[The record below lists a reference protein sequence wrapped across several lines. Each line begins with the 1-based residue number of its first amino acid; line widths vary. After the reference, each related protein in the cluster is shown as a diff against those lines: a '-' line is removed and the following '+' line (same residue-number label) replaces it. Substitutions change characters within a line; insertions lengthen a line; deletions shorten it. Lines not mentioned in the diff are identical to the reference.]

1 MSSPSPENIAH
12 TLEQLARDRA
22 ESDALIVPRSGSISR
37 ITFQQ
42 IDQDSN
48 RLADG
53 LRRTGMAKGDR
64 ILLMVPAGIDFISL
78 TFALFKLGA
87 VPVLIDP
94 GLGRRNVLNCIA
106 TAKPNG
112 MIAIPL
118 AHAARKV
125 FPKAFKG
132 IELNVTVGRRWFWGG
147 ATLNQIR
154 NQGDVNFQSAQ
165 VAPDDDAAILF
176 TSGSTGPSKG
186 VLYSHRMLYQQV
198 ELLRR
203 MFGIEPGEMDLPT
216 FPLFALFGVA
226 LGMTCVIP
234 DMDPT
239 RPAEVDPKTLI
250 QHIKEYHVTT
260 SFGSPALWN
269 TVSNYCLEKN
279 VQLPTLKRILMAG
292 APVPGSL
299 LERFDCILS
308 PDALIHTPYGAT
320 EALPVAAISHREI
333 VDETWAQ
340 TREGKGTCVGK
351 AVDGLTLKIIKIS
364 DEAIEQWDDSLEL
377 AQGTIGEVVVQS
389 PWVTRQYFNLDNAT
403 RLAKIRDGE
412 NFWHRMG
419 DVGYLDE
426 NNRLWFC
433 GRKSHRVQTVE
444 GTLFTI
450 PCEAIFNTH
459 KQVKRSALV
468 GVGPAGNQTSVI
480 VIEAEG
486 AIDQKTLTEELLT
499 LGASHAITQP
509 IRQVLYHPSF
519 PVDIRHN
526 AKIGREQ
533 LARWAR
539 ARPGANLK
547 AANRRG

>member
-1 MSSPSPENIAH
+1 MSSHSPENIAH
-12 TLEQLARDRA
+12 TLEQLAQERT
-22 ESDALIVPRSGSISR
+22 ESDALIVPRNGSVSKL
-37 ITFQQ
+37 TFQQ
-42 IDQDSN
+42 LDQDSN

-64 ILLMVPAGIDFISL
+64 VLVMVPSGIDFIAL

-106 TAKPNG
+106 NAQPKG
-112 MIAIPL
+112 MIAVPL
-118 AHAARKV
+118 AHAARKL
-125 FPKAFKG
+125 FSKAFKG

-147 ATLNQIR
+147 TTLNQIR
-154 NQGDVNFQSAQ
+154 RRGDVDLQSAPVQ
-165 VAPDDDAAILF
+165 PDDPAAILF

-186 VLYSHRMLYQQV
+186 VLYSHRMFYQQV

-203 MFGIEPGEMDLPT
+203 LFHIEQGEMDLPT

-239 RPAEVDPKTLI
+239 RPAEVDPEKI
-250 QHIKEYHVTT
+250 IGHIKEYNITN

-269 TVSNYCLEKN
+269 TVSRYCLDQK

-299 LERFDCILS
+299 LERFDHILS

-333 VDETWAQ
+333 LNETWQQ

-351 AVDGLTLKIIKIS
+351 AVDGLALKIIKIT
-364 DEAIEQWDDSLEL
+364 DEVIEEWGDSLKVP
-377 AQGTIGEVVVQS
+377 QGTIGEVVVQG
-389 PWVTRQYFNLDNAT
+389 PWVTRQYFNLENAT
-403 RLAKIRDGE
+403 RLAKIADGE

-426 NNRLWFC
+426 HNRFWFC
-433 GRKSHRVQTVE
+433 GRKSHRVQTAE

-459 KQVKRSALV
+459 EKVKRSALV
-468 GVGPAGNQTSVI
+468 GVDPAGQQTPVI
-480 VIEAEG
+480 IIEAEG
-486 AIDQKTLTEELLT
+486 TIDQKALTQELLA

-509 IRQVLYHPSF
+509 IRRVLFHPAF

-547 AANRRG
+547 TANRGG

>member
-22 ESDALIVPRSGSISR
+22 ASDAIIVPRSGSISK
-37 ITFQQ
+37 ITLQQ
-42 IDQDSN
+42 LDQDSN
-48 RLADG
+48 RLAEG
-53 LRRTGMAKGDR
+53 LRRAGMTKGDR

-78 TFALFKLGA
+78 TYALFKLGA

-94 GLGRRNVLNCIA
+94 GLGRRNVLNCIT
-106 TAKPNG
+106 TAQPKG

-118 AHAARKV
+118 AHAARKL

-154 NQGDVNFQSAQ
+154 NRGDVNFKSAQ

-186 VLYSHRMLYQQV
+186 VLYSHRMFFQQV

-239 RPAEVDPKTLI
+239 RPAEVNPEKI
-250 QHIKEYHVTT
+250 IGHIKEYNITN

-269 TVSNYCLEKN
+269 TVSKYCLEKN

-299 LERFDCILS
+299 LERFDRILS
-308 PDALIHTPYGAT
+308 SDALIHTPYGAT
-320 EALPVAAISHREI
+320 EALPVAAIPHREI
-333 VDETWAQ
+333 VDETWIQ
-340 TREGKGTCVGK
+340 TCEGKGTCVGK
-351 AVDGLTLKIIKIS
+351 AVDGLVLKIIKIN
-364 DEAIEQWDDSLEL
+364 DEAIEEWDDSLEL
-377 AQGTIGEVVVQS
+377 PQGSIGEVVVQG
-389 PWVTRQYFNLDNAT
+389 PWVTRLYFNLDNAT

-433 GRKSHRVQTVE
+433 GRKSHRVQTAE

-459 KQVKRSALV
+459 EQVKRSALV
-468 GVGPAGNQTSVI
+468 GVGPAGNKTPVI

-486 AIDQKTLTEELLT
+486 EIEEKKLTEELLT

-509 IRQVLYHPSF
+509 IRQVLYHPAF

-533 LARWAR
+533 LAQWA
-539 ARPGANLK
+539 AREATSPASS
-547 AANRRG
+547 RG

>member
-1 MSSPSPENIAH
+1 MDSHSPENIAH
-12 TLEQLARDRA
+12 TLEQLAQERA
-22 ESDALIVPRSGSISR
+22 GSDAIIVPRSGSISK
-37 ITFQQ
+37 ITFRQL
-42 IDQDSN
+42 DQDSH

-64 ILLMVPAGIDFISL
+64 VLMMVPAGIDFIAL
-78 TFALFKLGA
+78 TYALFKLGA

-106 TAKPNG
+106 NAQPRG
-112 MIAIPL
+112 MIAVPL
-118 AHAARKV
+118 AHAARKI
-125 FPKAFKG
+125 FSKTFKG

-147 ATLNQIR
+147 TTLNAIR
-154 NQGDVNFQSAQ
+154 HQGGADFKSAQ
-165 VAPDDDAAILF
+165 VQPDDPAAILF

-186 VLYSHRMLYQQV
+186 VLYSHRMFSQQV

-203 MFGIEPGEMDLPT
+203 TFHIEKGEMDLPT

-234 DMDPT
+234 DMDPA
-239 RPAEVDPKTLI
+239 RPAEVDPEKI
-250 QHIKEYHVTT
+250 VRHIKEYNITN

-269 TVSNYCLEKN
+269 TVSRYCQDQK

-299 LERFDCILS
+299 LERFNPILS
-308 PDALIHTPYGAT
+308 PDAQIHTPYGAT

-333 VDETWAQ
+333 LNETWQQ

-351 AVDGLTLKIIKIS
+351 AVDGLTLKVIEVS
-364 DEAIEQWDDSLEL
+364 DEVIEEWDDSLTVSNC
-377 AQGTIGEVVVQS
+377 TIGEVVVQS
-389 PWVTRQYFNLDNAT
+389 PWVTRQYFNLENAT

-426 NNRLWFC
+426 QNRLWFC
-433 GRKSHRVQTVE
+433 GRKSHRVQTAE

-459 KQVKRSALV
+459 EKVKRSALV
-468 GVGPAGNQTSVI
+468 GVGPACQQTPVI
-480 VIEAEG
+480 LIEAEG
-486 AIDQKTLTEELLT
+486 DINEEAVTEELLT

-509 IRQVLYHPSF
+509 IRRVLYHSSF

-533 LARWAR
+533 LARWAE
-539 ARPGANLK
+539 AQLTHNL
-547 AANRRG
+547 

>member
-1 MSSPSPENIAH
+1 MSSPSPENIAY
-12 TLEQLARDRA
+12 TLERLARDRA
-22 ESDALIVPRSGSISR
+22 ESDAIIVPRSGSVSK

-42 IDQDSN
+42 LNEDSN
-48 RLADG
+48 RLAEG
-53 LRRTGMAKGDR
+53 LRRAGMAKGDR

-94 GLGRRNVLNCIA
+94 GLGRRNILNCIA
-106 TAKPNG
+106 TAQPKG

-118 AHAARKV
+118 AHAARKI

-154 NQGDVNFQSAQ
+154 NRGDVYFKSAQ

-176 TSGSTGPSKG
+176 TSGSTGPPKG
-186 VLYSHRMLYQQV
+186 VLYSHRMFFQQV

-239 RPAEVDPKTLI
+239 RPAEVNPETLT
-250 QHIKEYHVTT
+250 QHIKKYNITS

-269 TVSNYCLEKN
+269 TVSKYCLKKK

-299 LERFDCILS
+299 LERFDHILS

-333 VDETWAQ
+333 VDETWQQ

-364 DEAIEQWDDSLEL
+364 DEAIEEWDDSLEL
-377 AQGTIGEVVVQS
+377 PQGSIGEVVVQG
-389 PWVTRQYFNLDNAT
+389 PWVTRRYFNLDNAT
-403 RLAKIRDGE
+403 RQAKIQDGE

-426 NNRLWFC
+426 NYRLWFC
-433 GRKSHRVQTVE
+433 GRKSHRVQTAE

-459 KQVKRSALV
+459 EKVKRSALV
-468 GVGPAGNQTSVI
+468 GIGPAGNQTPVI

-486 AIDQKTLTEELLT
+486 TIDPKTLTEELLQ

-547 AANRRG
+547 H

>member
-22 ESDALIVPRSGSISR
+22 GSDAIIVPRSESVSK

-42 IDQDSN
+42 LDQDSN

-53 LRRTGMAKGDR
+53 LRRAGMAKGDR

-94 GLGRRNVLNCIA
+94 GLGRRNILNCIA
-106 TAKPNG
+106 TAQPKG

-118 AHAARKV
+118 THAARKV
-125 FPKAFKG
+125 FPQAFKG

-147 ATLNQIR
+147 ATLNQILNR
-154 NQGDVNFQSAQ
+154 GNADFKSAQ
-165 VAPDDDAAILF
+165 VMPDDDAAILF

-186 VLYSHRMLYQQV
+186 VLYSHRMFFQQV

-203 MFGIEPGEMDLPT
+203 MFGIEAGEMDLPT

-239 RPAEVDPKTLI
+239 RPAEVDPEILI
-250 QHIKEYHVTT
+250 QHIKEYNITT

-269 TVSNYCLEKN
+269 TVSKYCLEKN
-279 VQLPTLKRILMAG
+279 VQLPTLQRILMAG

-299 LERFDCILS
+299 LERFDNILS

-320 EALPVAAISHREI
+320 EALPVAAISHREV
-333 VDETWAQ
+333 VDETWKQ
-340 TREGKGTCVGK
+340 TCEGKGTCVGK

-364 DEAIEQWDDSLEL
+364 DEAIEEWDDSLVL
-377 AQGTIGEVVVQS
+377 PQGSIGEVVVQG

-403 RLAKIRDGE
+403 RLAKIQDGE
-412 NFWHRMG
+412 KYWHRMG

-426 NNRLWFC
+426 HDRLWFC
-433 GRKSHRVQTVE
+433 GRKSHRVQTAE

-459 KQVKRSALV
+459 DKVKRSALV
-468 GVGPAGNQTSVI
+468 GVGPAGNQTPVI

-486 AIDQKTLTEELLT
+486 TVDEKTLTEELLT

-509 IRQVLYHPSF
+509 IQQVLFHPSF

-533 LARWAR
+533 LTSWASEQI
-539 ARPGANLK
+539 
-547 AANRRG
+547 

>member
-1 MSSPSPENIAH
+1 MDSHSPENIAH
-12 TLEQLARDRA
+12 TLEQLAQERA
-22 ESDALIVPRSGSISR
+22 GSDAIIVPRSGSISK
-37 ITFQQ
+37 ITFRQL
-42 IDQDSN
+42 DQDSN

-64 ILLMVPAGIDFISL
+64 VLMMVPAGIDFIAL
-78 TFALFKLGA
+78 TYALFKLGA

-106 TAKPNG
+106 NAQPRG
-112 MIAIPL
+112 MIAVPL
-118 AHAARKV
+118 AHAARKI
-125 FPKAFKG
+125 FSKTFKG

-147 ATLNQIR
+147 STLDQIR
-154 NQGDVNFQSAQ
+154 NRGDVYFQSAQ
-165 VAPDDDAAILF
+165 VQSDDPAAILF

-186 VLYSHRMLYQQV
+186 VLYSHRMFYQQV

-203 MFGIEPGEMDLPT
+203 TFHIEKGEMDLPT

-234 DMDPT
+234 DMDPA
-239 RPAEVDPKTLI
+239 RPAEVDPEKI
-250 QHIKEYHVTT
+250 VGHIKEYNITN

-269 TVSNYCLEKN
+269 TVSRYCLDQK
-279 VQLPTLKRILMAG
+279 VQLPTLKQILMAG

-299 LERFDCILS
+299 LERFDRILS

-333 VDETWAQ
+333 LNETWQQ

-351 AVDGLTLKIIKIS
+351 TVDGLTLKIIKIT
-364 DEAIEQWDDSLEL
+364 DEVIAEWDDSLTVSN
-377 AQGTIGEVVVQS
+377 GTIGEVVVQS
-389 PWVTRQYFNLDNAT
+389 PWVTRQYFNLENAT

-426 NNRLWFC
+426 QNRLWFC
-433 GRKSHRVQTVE
+433 GRMSHRVQTVE

-459 KQVKRSALV
+459 EKVKRSALV
-468 GVGPAGNQTSVI
+468 GVGPAGQQTPVI
-480 VIEAEG
+480 LIEAEG
-486 AIDQKTLTEELLT
+486 EINEEAVTEELLT
-499 LGASHAITQP
+499 LGASHVITQP
-509 IRQVLYHPSF
+509 IRRVLYHSSF

-533 LARWAR
+533 LARWAE
-539 ARPGANLK
+539 AQLTHNL
-547 AANRRG
+547 

>member
-1 MSSPSPENIAH
+1 MASHSTENIAR
-12 TLEQLARDRA
+12 TLEQLARERG
-22 ESDALIVPRSGSISR
+22 ESEALIVPRSGSVAQK
-37 ITFQQ
+37 TFRQL
-42 IDQDSN
+42 DQDAN
-48 RLADG
+48 RIADG
-53 LRRTGMAKGDR
+53 LRRYGIEKGDR
-64 ILLMVPAGIDFISL
+64 VLLMVPAGVDFISI
-78 TFALFKLGA
+78 TYALFKMGA

-94 GLGRRNVLNCIA
+94 GLGRRNILNCIA
-106 TAKPNG
+106 TAQPRG

-125 FPKAFKG
+125 FSKAFKS
-132 IELNVTVGRRWFWGG
+132 IELNVTVGRRWLWGG

-154 NQGDVNFQSAQ
+154 RRGDAGFPSEQ
-165 VAPDDDAAILF
+165 VAPDDPAAILF

-186 VLYSHRMLYQQV
+186 VLYTHRMFFQQV

-203 MFGIEPGEMDLPT
+203 MFGIEQGEMDMPT

-239 RPAEVDPKTLI
+239 RPAEVDPETI
-250 QHIKEYHVTT
+250 IEHINKYAITN

-269 TVSNYCLEKN
+269 TVTKYCLQKN

-299 LERFDCILS
+299 LERFDSILS
-308 PDALIHTPYGAT
+308 PEAMIHTPYGAT
-320 EALPVAAISHREI
+320 EALPVASTTHRKI
-333 VDETWAQ
+333 VNETWAQ
-340 TREGKGTCVGK
+340 TQQGKGTCVGQ
-351 AVDGLTLKIIKIS
+351 AVDGLTLKIIKIT
-364 DEAIEQWDDSLEL
+364 DEAIEQWDDSLEMP
-377 AQGTIGEVVVQS
+377 QGAIGEVVVQS
-389 PWVTRQYFNLDNAT
+389 PWVTREYFNRENAT
-403 RLAKIRDGE
+403 RLAKIGDGD

-419 DVGYLDE
+419 DVGYLDD

-433 GRKSHRVQTVE
+433 GRKSHRVQTAD

-459 KQVKRSALV
+459 SQVKRSALV
-468 GVGPAGNQTSVI
+468 GVGPAGNQTPVI
-480 VIEAEG
+480 VIEPEG
-486 AIDQKTLTEELLT
+486 AINEETVTEELLA
-499 LGASHAITQP
+499 LGAKHAVTQS
-509 IRQVLYHPSF
+509 IRRVLFHPSF

-533 LARWAR
+533 LAQW
-539 ARPGANLK
+539 
-547 AANRRG
+547 

>member
-1 MSSPSPENIAH
+1 MASLSQENIAH
-12 TLEQLARDRA
+12 SLEQLARERTG
-22 ESDALIVPRSGSISR
+22 SDAIIVPRSGSVSK

-42 IDQDSN
+42 LDQDSN

-53 LRRTGMAKGDR
+53 LRRAGMAKGDR

-106 TAKPNG
+106 TAQPKG

-118 AHAARKV
+118 AHAARKI

-154 NQGDVNFQSAQ
+154 IRGNVDFQSAE
-165 VAPDDDAAILF
+165 VAPDDAAAILF
-176 TSGSTGPSKG
+176 TSGSTGPPKG
-186 VLYSHRMLYQQV
+186 VLYSNRMFFQQV

-203 MFGIEPGEMDLPT
+203 MFGIEQGEMDLPT

-239 RPAEVDPKTLI
+239 RPAEVNPQTLI
-250 QHIKEYHVTT
+250 QYINKYHITT
-260 SFGSPALWN
+260 SFGSPALWD
-269 TVSNYCLEKN
+269 TVSKYCLDQK

-299 LERFDCILS
+299 LERFDRILS

-320 EALPVAAISHREI
+320 EALPVAALSHRKI
-333 VDETWAQ
+333 IDKTWQ
-340 TREGKGTCVGK
+340 KTREGKGTCVGQ
-351 AVDGLTLKIIKIS
+351 AVDGLALKVIKIS
-364 DEAIEQWDDSLEL
+364 DEAIEQWDDSLEVP
-377 AQGTIGEVVVQS
+377 QGTIGEVVVQG

-426 NNRLWFC
+426 SNRLWFC
-433 GRKSHRVQTVE
+433 GRKSHRVQTAE

-459 KQVKRSALV
+459 EKVKRSALV
-468 GVGPAGNQTSVI
+468 GVGPAGNQTPVI

-486 AIDQKTLTEELLT
+486 SIDQKTLSGELLT
-499 LGASHAITQP
+499 LGASYAVTKP
-509 IRQVLYHPSF
+509 IRRVLFHPAF

-533 LARWAR
+533 LAQWAR
-539 ARPGANLK
+539 SARSDYG
-547 AANRRG
+547 RGEL

>member
-22 ESDALIVPRSGSISR
+22 ESDAIIVPRSGSTTK
-37 ITFQQ
+37 ITFEQL
-42 IDQDSN
+42 DQDSN
-48 RLADG
+48 QLADG
-53 LRRTGMAKGDR
+53 LRRAGMAKGDR

-87 VPVLIDP
+87 IPVLIDP

-106 TAKPNG
+106 TAQPKG

-118 AHAARKV
+118 AHAARKIY
-125 FPKAFKG
+125 PKAFKG

-154 NQGDVNFQSAQ
+154 NRGDAHFKSAQ

-186 VLYSHRMLYQQV
+186 VLYSHRMFYQQV

-203 MFGIEPGEMDLPT
+203 MFGTEPGEMDLPT

-239 RPAEVDPKTLI
+239 RPAEVDPETLI
-250 QHIKEYHVTT
+250 QHIKEYNITT
-260 SFGSPALWN
+260 CFGSPALWN
-269 TVSNYCLEKN
+269 TVSKYCLEKN
-279 VQLPTLKRILMAG
+279 VQLSTLQRILMAG

-299 LERFDCILS
+299 LERFDRILLS
-308 PDALIHTPYGAT
+308 DALIHTPYGAT
-320 EALPVAAISHREI
+320 EALPVAAISHREV

-364 DEAIEQWDDSLEL
+364 DEVIEEWDDSLVL
-377 AQGTIGEVVVQS
+377 PQGSIGEVVVQG

-403 RLAKIRDGE
+403 RLAKIQDGE

-426 NNRLWFC
+426 KNRLWFC
-433 GRKSHRVQTVE
+433 GRKSHRVQTAE
-444 GTLFTI
+444 GSLFTI

-468 GVGPAGNQTSVI
+468 GVGPPGNQKPVI

-486 AIDQKTLTEELLT
+486 TIDQKSLTEELLT

-509 IRQVLYHPSF
+509 IQKVLFHPSF

-533 LARWAR
+533 LTRWASEKI
-539 ARPGANLK
+539 LK
-547 AANRRG
+547 H

>member
-1 MSSPSPENIAH
+1 MDSHSQENIAY
-12 TLEQLARDRA
+12 TLEQLAQERA
-22 ESDALIVPRSGSISR
+22 GADAIIVPKSGTITKT
-37 ITFQQ
+37 TFQELN
-42 IDQDSN
+42 QDVN

-64 ILLMVPAGIDFISL
+64 VLMMVPSGIDFIAL
-78 TFALFKLGA
+78 TFALFKIGT

-106 TAKPNG
+106 NAQPRG
-112 MIAIPL
+112 MIAVPL

-125 FPKAFKG
+125 FSKPFKG
-132 IELNVTVGRRWFWGG
+132 IEVSVTVGRRWFWRGT
-147 ATLNQIR
+147 TLKQLRRGIGVDL
-154 NQGDVNFQSAQ
+154 QPAQ
-165 VAPDDDAAILF
+165 VEPDDPAAVLF

-186 VLYSHRMLYQQV
+186 VLYTHRMFFQQV

-203 MFGIEPGEMDLPT
+203 MFHIEKGEMDLPT

-239 RPAEVDPKTLI
+239 CPAKVNPEKIVG
-250 QHIKEYHVTT
+250 HIKDYKITN
-260 SFGSPALWN
+260 SFGSPALWS
-269 TVSNYCLEKN
+269 TVSRYCLDQK

-292 APVPGSL
+292 APVPGNL
-299 LERFDCILS
+299 LERFDHVLS

-320 EALPVAAISHREI
+320 EALPVASISHREI
-333 VDETWAQ
+333 LNDTWQQ
-340 TREGKGTCVGK
+340 TREGNGTCVGE
-351 AVDGLTLKIIKIS
+351 AVDGLRLKVIQIT
-364 DEAIEQWDDSLEL
+364 DEVIENWNDSLDVSP
-377 AQGTIGEVVVQS
+377 GTIGEVVVQS
-389 PWVTRQYFNLDNAT
+389 PWVTRQYFNLENAT

-426 NNRLWFC
+426 KNRLWFC
-433 GRKSHRVQTVE
+433 GRKSHRVQTAE

-459 KQVKRSALV
+459 EKVKRSALV
-468 GVGPAGNQTSVI
+468 GVGPAGQQTPVIIIETEGPVNKESVT
-480 VIEAEG
+480 
-486 AIDQKTLTEELLT
+486 KELLR
-499 LGASHAITQP
+499 LGASYTITQP
-509 IRQVLYHPSF
+509 IRRILYHPAF

-533 LARWAR
+533 LTRWAR
-539 ARPGANLK
+539 ST
-547 AANRRG
+547 RGEL

>member
-1 MSSPSPENIAH
+1 MDSHSPENIAH
-12 TLEQLARDRA
+12 TLEQLAQERA
-22 ESDALIVPRSGSISR
+22 GADAIIVPRNGSISK
-37 ITFQQ
+37 ITFRQL
-42 IDQDSN
+42 DQDSN

-53 LRRTGMAKGDR
+53 LRHTGMAQGDR
-64 ILLMVPAGIDFISL
+64 VLMMVPSGIDFIAL

-106 TAKPNG
+106 TAQPKG

-125 FPKAFKG
+125 FANSFKG

-154 NQGDVNFQSAQ
+154 QRGGDDLQPTRVE
-165 VAPDDDAAILF
+165 PDDPAAILF

-186 VLYSHRMLYQQV
+186 VLYSHRMFYQQV

-203 MFGIEPGEMDLPT
+203 LFHIEKGEMDLPT

-234 DMDPT
+234 DMNPA
-239 RPAEVDPKTLI
+239 RPAEVDPEKI
-250 QHIKEYHVTT
+250 VGHIKEYNITN

-269 TVSNYCLEKN
+269 TVSRYCLDQK
-279 VQLPTLKRILMAG
+279 VQLPILKRILMAG

-299 LERFDCILS
+299 LERFDRILS

-333 VDETWAQ
+333 LNETWQQ
-340 TREGKGTCVGK
+340 TREGKGACVGK

-364 DEAIEQWDDSLEL
+364 DEVIEEWNDSLEVPKG
-377 AQGTIGEVVVQS
+377 AIGEVVVQS
-389 PWVTRQYFNLDNAT
+389 PWVTRQYFNLENAT

-433 GRKSHRVQTVE
+433 GRMSHRVQTVK

-459 KQVKRSALV
+459 EKVKRSALV
-468 GVGPAGNQTSVI
+468 GVGPAGQQTPVI
-480 VIEAEG
+480 LIEVEG
-486 AIDQKTLTEELLT
+486 TIDKKTLTEELLQ

-509 IRQVLYHPSF
+509 IRRVLYHPAF

-533 LARWAR
+533 LARWA
-539 ARPGANLK
+539 G
-547 AANRRG
+547 RGPEQI

>member
-12 TLEQLARDRA
+12 TLERLARDRA
-22 ESDALIVPRSGSISR
+22 GSDAIIVPRSGSISK

-42 IDQDSN
+42 LDQDSN

-53 LRRTGMAKGDR
+53 LRRAGMAKGDR

-106 TAKPNG
+106 TAKPKG

-154 NQGDVNFQSAQ
+154 NRGDVHFKSAQ

-186 VLYSHRMLYQQV
+186 VLYSHRMFYQQV

-203 MFGIEPGEMDLPT
+203 MFGIEQGEMDLPT

-239 RPAEVDPKTLI
+239 RPAEVNPEKI
-250 QHIKEYHVTT
+250 IGHIKEYNITN

-269 TVSNYCLEKN
+269 TVSKYCLEKN

-299 LERFDCILS
+299 LERFDRILS

-333 VDETWAQ
+333 VDETWQQ

-364 DEAIEQWDDSLEL
+364 DEAIEEWDDSLEL
-377 AQGTIGEVVVQS
+377 PQGSIGEVVVQG
-389 PWVTRQYFNLDNAT
+389 PWVTRRYFNLDNAT
-403 RLAKIRDGE
+403 RQAKIQDGE

-426 NNRLWFC
+426 NYRLWFC
-433 GRKSHRVQTVE
+433 GRKSHRVQTAE

-459 KQVKRSALV
+459 EKVKRSALV
-468 GVGPAGNQTSVI
+468 GIGPAGNQTPVI

-486 AIDQKTLTEELLT
+486 TIDPKTLTEELLT

-509 IRQVLYHPSF
+509 IRRVLYHPAF

-547 AANRRG
+547 H

>member
-1 MSSPSPENIAH
+1 MTSPLLENIAH
-12 TLEQLARDRA
+12 TLELLAQERA
-22 ESDALIVPRSGSISR
+22 GADAIIVPREGSVSK

-42 IDQDSN
+42 LDQDAN

-53 LRRTGMAKGDR
+53 LQRAGMAKGDR
-64 ILLMVPAGIDFISL
+64 VLVMVPAGIDFIAL

-106 TAKPNG
+106 TAQPQG

-125 FPKAFKG
+125 FPKVFKG

-147 ATLNQIR
+147 ATLDQIR
-154 NQGDVNFQSAQ
+154 QQGSIASHSAP
-165 VAPDDDAAILF
+165 VAPDDPAAILF

-186 VLYSHRMLYQQV
+186 VLYSHRMFYQQV

-203 MFGIEPGEMDLPT
+203 MFHIEQGEMDLPT

-239 RPAEVDPKTLI
+239 RPAEVNPQTLT
-250 QHIKEYHVTT
+250 QHIKEYSITT

-269 TVSNYCLEKN
+269 TISQYCLDQTI
-279 VQLPTLKRILMAG
+279 QLPTLQRIMMAG
-292 APVPGSL
+292 APVPGNL
-299 LERFDCILS
+299 LERFDLILS

-320 EALPVAAISHREI
+320 EALPVASITHREI
-333 VDETWAQ
+333 LNETWQQ

-364 DEAIEQWDDSLEL
+364 DEAIEEWDESLEVPPG
-377 AQGTIGEVVVQS
+377 AIGEVVVQS
-389 PWVTRQYFNLDNAT
+389 PWVTRQYFNLANAT
-403 RLAKIRDGE
+403 RLSKIRDGE

-419 DVGYLDE
+419 DVGFLDDD
-426 NNRLWFC
+426 NRLWFC
-433 GRKSHRVQTVE
+433 GRKNHRVQTVE
-444 GTLFTI
+444 GTLYTI

-459 KQVKRSALV
+459 EQVKRSALV
-468 GVGPAGNQTSVI
+468 GIGPAGNQTPVI
-480 VIEAEG
+480 IIEAEG
-486 AIDQKTLTEELLT
+486 AINQKPLTEELLT
-499 LGASHAITQP
+499 LGALHTMTQP
-509 IRQVLYHPSF
+509 IKQVLFHPAF

-526 AKIGREQ
+526 AKINREQ
-533 LARWAR
+533 LARWAAPL
-539 ARPGANLK
+539 AREATG
-547 AANRRG
+547 